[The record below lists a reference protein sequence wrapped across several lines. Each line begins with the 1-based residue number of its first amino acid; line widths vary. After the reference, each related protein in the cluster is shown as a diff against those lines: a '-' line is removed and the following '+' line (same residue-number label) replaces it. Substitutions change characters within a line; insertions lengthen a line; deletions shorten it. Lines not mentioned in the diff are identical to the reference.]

1 VILNPGLGFG
11 PSRYTPP
18 AFAAPEILFGDVLTP
33 ASDIWSLGCLIFN
46 RICGYSLWS
55 YLTSLDDVLID
66 TTLAY
71 GRLLERWCT
80 KWERREDYFEKDGQL
95 KEYHVGKIST
105 GFRDLKTLIIKQLL
119 KVRSDMVEE
128 ELDEFSRLMV
138 AMMKLEPAERVT
150 AKEALRLIFQA
161 WVRDRIWGCFWC
173 HILRTSCLV
182 FVIAFKGTGSLWAD
196 FAFSITLT

>member
-1 VILNPGLGFG
+1 VSATVIEHSRRANYASQGFWSSILLPPTRYAEPASDTPSFCGAGG
-11 PSRYTPP
+11 PVW
-18 AFAAPEILFGDVLTP
+18 DVLTP
-33 ASDIWSLGCLIFN
+33 ASDIWSLVCLIFN

-95 KEYHVGKIST
+95 KVYHVGKIST
-105 GFRDLKTLIIKQLL
+105 DCRDLKPLIIEQLL

-150 AKEALRLIFQA
+150 AKEALPLIFQA
-161 WVRDRIWGCFWC
+161 WVRDRI
-173 HILRTSCLV
+173 
-182 FVIAFKGTGSLWAD
+182 
-196 FAFSITLT
+196 